1 MENQSFKVYY
11 ENDADL
17 SLIRAQ
23 KVAMIGYGSQ
33 GHAHAL
39 NLKDA
44 EVDVVVGLRQGS
56 PSWQKAEDA
65 GFKVMTPADAAA
77 YADVVM
83 MLVPDEL
90 AAQVYE
96 KEVKPALTR
105 GKYLAFAHGFNVHFG
120 KIVPPEGVE
129 VFLVAP
135 KGPGHMVRRQ
145 YEMGKGVPALI
156 ASLSGQE
163 STKKLA
169 LSYAKGIGATRAGVF
184 ETNFREET
192 ETDLFGEQA
201 VLCGGLTR
209 LIQNGF
215 ETLVS
220 HGYSP
225 VMAYFECVH
234 EMKLIVDLIY
244 EGGLAHMRRSI
255 SNTAEYGDYTVG
267 QKVVDQSV
275 REKMNQ
281 VLAQIQQ
288 GGFAEEWLAEAQS
301 GSKTFH
307 AYRKSEQDSLLEA
320 VGAQLRERM
329 GCVLSR

>member
-1 MENQSFKVYY
+1 MKDNQFKVYY
-11 ENDADL
+11 DNDADL
-17 SLIRAQ
+17 GLIRGK
-23 KVAMIGYGSQ
+23 KVAIIGYGSQ

-39 NLKDA
+39 NLKES
-44 EVDVVVGLRQGS
+44 EVDVVVGLKKES
-56 PSWQKAEDA
+56 PSRSKAEKA
-65 GFKVMTPADAAA
+65 GLKVMTPAEAARF
-77 YADVVM
+77 ADVVM
-83 MLVPDEL
+83 MLVPDEV
-90 AAQVYE
+90 AQEVYE
-96 KEVKPALTR
+96 SDVKPHITP

-120 KIVPPEGVE
+120 KITPPPGVE
-129 VFLVAP
+129 VFLAAP

-145 YEMGKGVPALI
+145 FVEGKGVPALV
-156 ASLSGQE
+156 ATLSGEE

-169 LSYAKGIGATRAGVF
+169 LSYAKAIGGTRAGVF
-184 ETNFREET
+184 ETTFREET

-201 VLCGGLTR
+201 VLCGGLTQ
-209 LIQNGF
+209 LIRNGF

-267 QKVVDQSV
+267 PMVVDSSV
-275 REKMNQ
+275 RQKMDK
-281 VLAQIQQ
+281 VLARIQK
-288 GGFAEEWLAEAQS
+288 GEFADEWLQEARS
-301 GSKTFH
+301 GGKNLNEF
-307 AYRKSEQDSLLEA
+307 RQSEQNSLMET

-329 GCVLSR
+329 GCVLKK